1 MEQALSLPYRLPI
14 KNGIDPKSVPFFI
27 SSSEINISQLSIMV
41 VIYSK
46 RKFRYIFEEKETT
59 MSQQAILP
67 RQQASNT
74 SEATLY
80 KILFVIGLCHLLNDA
95 IQAVVPAMFPILEKS
110 MGLSFTQL
118 GIIAFALNM
127 VSSVMQPVVGIF
139 TDKKPLPFALPIGL
153 SFTFIGVLGIGFAPN
168 FGMIVIS
175 VLFIGIGS
183 AVFHPEGSRVAYMA
197 AGNRRGLAQ
206 SIYQVGGNTG
216 QALAPLITALIFV
229 PLGQI
234 GASWFSIVAALAVL
248 LLIYIAKWYSER
260 LRANPVMVKKK
271 NVGASHEKGLSKEI
285 KKALVLILLLIFAR
299 SWYISGMTNFY
310 AFYGIKEYAL
320 TIKQSQLFLF
330 AFLVSGAFGT
340 FFGGPLADKFGKKK
354 VISFSMLGTL
364 PLSMLLPNVSPVT
377 AFILLVLTG
386 FILMTSFSVT
396 VVYAQELVPGKI
408 GTMSGLTVGL
418 AFGMGAIGSVGLGVI
433 ADLIGL
439 QTMITWLGV
448 LPILGL
454 TAFLL
459 PSDQKVWEWNN
470 KKS

>member
-1 MEQALSLPYRLPI
+1 
-14 KNGIDPKSVPFFI
+14 
-27 SSSEINISQLSIMV
+27 
-41 VIYSK
+41 
-46 RKFRYIFEEKETT
+46 
-59 MSQQAILP
+59 MSQQAVLP
-67 RQQASNT
+67 RQQAPNA
-74 SEATLY
+74 SEATIY
-80 KILFVIGLCHLLNDA
+80 KVLLVIGLCHLLNDA
-95 IQAVVPAMFPILEKS
+95 IQAVVPAMFPVLEKT

-139 TDKKPLPFALPIGL
+139 TDKKPMPFALPIGL
-153 SFTFIGVLGIGFAPN
+153 AFTFVGVLGIGFAPN
-168 FGMIVIS
+168 FIMIVLS

-183 AVFHPEGSRVAYMA
+183 AVFHPEGSRVAYLA
-197 AGNRRGLAQ
+197 AGSRRGLAQ

-216 QALAPLITALIFV
+216 QALAPLITALILV

-234 GASWFSIVAALAVL
+234 GASWFSIVAAIAVF

-260 LRANPVMVKKK
+260 LTALPSLVKKK
-271 NVGASHEKGLSKEI
+271 NTATAQQSGLSKEI
-285 KKALVLILLLIFAR
+285 IKALVFILLLIFAR

-330 AFLVSGAFGT
+330 AFLVSGALGT
-340 FFGGPLADKFGKKK
+340 FFGGPLADRFGKKT
-354 VISFSMLGTL
+354 VISISMLGTL
-364 PLSMLLPNVSPVT
+364 PLSILLPYASPII
-377 AFILLVLTG
+377 AFLLLVLTG

-418 AFGMGAIGSVGLGVI
+418 AFGMGAIGSVGLGYI
-433 ADLIGL
+433 ADIIGL
-439 QTMITWLGV
+439 QSMITWLGL

-459 PSDQKVWEWNN
+459 PSDQKVWEWN
-470 KKS
+470 KRSSQ